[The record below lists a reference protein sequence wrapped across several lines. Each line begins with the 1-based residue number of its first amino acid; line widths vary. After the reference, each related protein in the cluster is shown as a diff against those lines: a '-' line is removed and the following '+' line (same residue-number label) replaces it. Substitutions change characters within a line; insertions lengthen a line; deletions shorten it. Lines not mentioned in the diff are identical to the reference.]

1 MKTIQAIKLI
11 LEDCRQRID
20 RIVCLTK
27 KDYDAQV
34 KEAVDE
40 TLARLKNLY
49 MLFPDLMPVSNT
61 SNLTKE
67 DIAVMIQTLEER
79 VSKKYSARLL
89 PTGNVL
95 CDEICGHK
103 IVTPAF
109 SAWQGETA
117 KEGNFVISYDKST
130 EKDAIAAMNYLV
142 GNMLLSLPIKQV
154 HLNFVNLTHSS
165 AASPLMGKLDR
176 SLFTYVSDN
185 KALENLCDQ
194 MHDRMDEVLQNF
206 SGDLV
211 AYHEKNKK
219 CLFPYEVIILLDYPN
234 NSFDYSAKKLE
245 ALFENGHKGGVYF
258 VVMHNADYNG
268 TEMGLKGSFDL
279 KNNATSV
286 DLSAFAKAKP
296 ISLLDDEVL
305 GKVFIEYLSAAS
317 QIEKKLEPIRPDL
330 DKIFAEPY
338 QEMDGDLEV
347 PVGKDARGNVVNFI
361 LSDSDA
367 NHTHSF
373 IIGTT
378 RSGKSSFLGSFS
390 IGAMMKYSP
399 EDLQFYIMDFKGTE
413 FSPYRN
419 SKHVRT
425 LITSGK
431 DIHITVG
438 VLRDIKREMDYRI
451 KVFDDAN
458 CGVLTKYNKICPEK
472 KLPRII
478 LLADECQELFKT
490 SLEYG
495 KQYREMAELMST
507 IARKGSGFGIHLI
520 LATQTFAN
528 TDIPRDV
535 MNNIS
540 DRFVLKCKSS
550 SDSEFMIE
558 GSSRSTASLSS
569 GQVFNRCGEKDQLFQ
584 SYLVEREEVPGFIKL
599 AAKKAGNLPA
609 PSKQFCFDGDQK
621 FVLTEKMIADLPSER
636 YNVASLGCSIDVSLA
651 PINIQLKKEDAEN
664 ILFVG
669 LDQDN
674 VIRTMT
680 NALVSLVLSAKKN
693 KRDLKTYVIN
703 IVEDGIQPPVLDKLQ
718 KDGLIIIIDN
728 NREASELILKLANEV
743 IAENVEPTLLVVFNQ
758 HYMNRMLKRAVKQ
771 KTPAPAEDNGS
782 GMVMYDTFNESNT
795 TAIKTYG
802 EALEKII
809 EGGPYIGLNTLLHVD
824 RPKKMITADNV
835 YFNYIN
841 ARFNHVVVHQSDAN
855 ASVELG
861 IEDIKLDKLSA
872 EPGSLRAVYCNYT
885 KNQPQLFTPFVL
897 K

>member
-154 HLNFVNLTHSS
+154 HLNIVNLTHSS

-258 VVMHNADYNG
+258 VVMHNADYNA
-268 TEMGLKGSFDL
+268 TEMRLKGSFDL

-296 ISLLDDEVL
+296 ISRLDDEVL

-317 QIEKKLEPIRPDL
+317 QIEKKLEAIRPDL

-378 RSGKSSFLGSFS
+378 RSGKSSFLRSFS

-399 EDLQFYIMDFKGTE
+399 EDLQFYIMDFKGSE

-438 VLRDIKREMDYRI
+438 VLRDIKREMEYRS
-451 KVFDDAN
+451 KVFDEAN

-495 KQYREMAELMST
+495 KQYREMAEDMSM

-609 PSKQFCFDGDQK
+609 PSKQFYFDGNQK

-824 RPKKMITADNV
+824 RPKKMIAADNV

>member
-130 EKDAIAAMNYLV
+130 EKDAIAALNYLV

-378 RSGKSSFLGSFS
+378 RSGKSSFLRSFS

-399 EDLQFYIMDFKGTE
+399 EDLQFYIMDFKGSE

-451 KVFDDAN
+451 KVFDDTN